1 MILDDLAAAARK
13 RMERDMKRA
22 PLEYIKKR
30 AESVR
35 RTELAQAEKGA
46 VNTENISF
54 GFEKNLRQKEMQ
66 FICEVKK
73 ASPSKGLIA
82 AHFPYVDI
90 AKEYEAAGAAA
101 ISVLTETDYFLGDDR
116 YLRQIYEAV
125 QTPLLRKDFTVD
137 AYQIYQAKTLGA
149 SAVLLICAILDEK
162 RIRSFIEICD
172 SLGMSA
178 LVEAHDAEEVRMA
191 DCAGARIIGVNNR
204 NLKDFTVDIGNSL
217 RLRELVPGDTLFV
230 AESGISTPEDIRAL
244 REGGVNGVLIGES
257 LMRAKDKKAML
268 DYLRGKSDDTN

>member
-1 MILDDLAAAARK
+1 MILDDLVAAARK

-35 RTELAQAEKGA
+35 ETELAQAEKGA

-54 GFEKNLRQKEMQ
+54 RFENNLRQKEMQ

-82 AHFPYVDI
+82 EHFPYVDI
-90 AKEYEAAGAAA
+90 AKAYEAAGAAA

-116 YLRQIYEAV
+116 YLRQIYDAV

-149 SAVLLICAILDEK
+149 GAVLLICAILDEK

-191 DCAGARIIGVNNR
+191 DSAGARVIGVNNR

-230 AESGISTPEDIRAL
+230 AESGISTPEDVRAL

>member
-1 MILDDLAAAARK
+1 MILDDLVAATRK

-35 RTELAQAEKGA
+35 ETELAQAEKGA

-54 GFEKNLRQKEMQ
+54 RFEKNLRQKEMQ

-82 AHFPYVDI
+82 EHFPYVDI
-90 AKEYEAAGAAA
+90 AKAYEAAGAAA

-116 YLRQIYEAV
+116 YLRQIYDAV

-149 SAVLLICAILDEK
+149 GAVLLICAILDEK

-191 DCAGARIIGVNNR
+191 DSAGARVIGVNNR

-230 AESGISTPEDIRAL
+230 AESGISTPEDVRAL

-268 DYLRGKSDDTN
+268 DYLRGKSNDTN

>member
-1 MILDDLAAAARK
+1 MILDDLVAAARK

-35 RTELAQAEKGA
+35 ETELAQAEKGA

-54 GFEKNLRQKEMQ
+54 RFEKNLRQKEMQ

-82 AHFPYVDI
+82 EHFPYVDI
-90 AKEYEAAGAAA
+90 AKAYEAAGAAA

-116 YLRQIYEAV
+116 YLRQIYDAV

-149 SAVLLICAILDEK
+149 GAVLLICAILDEK

-191 DCAGARIIGVNNR
+191 DSAGARIIGVNNR

-230 AESGISTPEDIRAL
+230 AESGISTPEDVRAL

>member
-1 MILDDLAAAARK
+1 MILDDLVAAARK

-35 RTELAQAEKGA
+35 ETELAQAEKGA

-82 AHFPYVDI
+82 EYFPYVDI
-90 AKEYEAAGAAA
+90 AKAYEAAGAAA

-116 YLRQIYEAV
+116 YLRQIYDAV

-149 SAVLLICAILDEK
+149 GAVLLICAILDEK

-191 DCAGARIIGVNNR
+191 DSAGARIIGVNNR

-217 RLRELVPGDTLFV
+217 RLRELVPGDTLFM
-230 AESGISTPEDIRAL
+230 AESGISTPEDVRAL

>member
-1 MILDDLAAAARK
+1 MILDDLVAATRK

-22 PLEYIKKR
+22 PLEYVQKR
-30 AESVR
+30 AEGVR
-35 RTELAQAEKGA
+35 ETELAQAAKG
-46 VNTENISF
+46 VVDTSKISF
-54 GFEKNLRQKEMQ
+54 AFEKNLRQAQMQ

-82 AHFPYVDI
+82 EHFPYVDI

-116 YLRQIYEAV
+116 YLRQIYETV
-125 QTPLLRKDFTVD
+125 QIPLLRKDFTVD
-137 AYQIYQAKTLGA
+137 AYQIYQAKILGA
-149 SAVLLICAILDEK
+149 SAVLLICAILDEEK
-162 RIRSFIEICD
+162 IRAFIEVCD

-178 LVEAHDAEEVRMA
+178 LVEAHDEEEVRMA
-191 DCAGARIIGVNNR
+191 SSAGARIIGVNNR
-204 NLKDFTVDIGNSL
+204 NLKDFTVDIHNSL
-217 RLRELVPGDTLFV
+217 RLRALVPGDILFV
-230 AESGISTPEDIRAL
+230 AESGISTPEDVKAL

-268 DYLRGKSDDTN
+268 DYLRGNRP

>member
-1 MILDDLAAAARK
+1 MILDDLVAASRK

-35 RTELAQAEKGA
+35 ETELAQAEKGA

-54 GFEKNLRQKEMQ
+54 RFEKNLRQKEMQ

-82 AHFPYVDI
+82 EHFPYVDI
-90 AKEYEAAGAAA
+90 AKAYEAAGAAA

-116 YLRQIYEAV
+116 YLRQIYDAV

-149 SAVLLICAILDEK
+149 GAVLLICAILDEK
-162 RIRSFIEICD
+162 QIRSFIEICD

-191 DCAGARIIGVNNR
+191 DSAGARIIGVNNR
-204 NLKDFTVDIGNSL
+204 NLKDFTVDIRNSL

-230 AESGISTPEDIRAL
+230 AESGISTPEDVRAL
-244 REGGVNGVLIGES
+244 REGGVNGILIGES